1 MKKKAPPTFAV
12 PGAAASSFPA
22 TTVRSTRTA
31 PTSVATSPTWSAARA
46 ASPPE
51 CGSSSIGL
59 VIAPSFT
66 TRSKRLRRK
75 STFRANNMRF
85 LIFPILLAA
94 SAFGQTTPAIDNDQV
109 RALVAHQQP
118 HAKTPLHEHQFN
130 RVMVYLQSGSEF
142 FFYTN
147 KAPAPMN
154 FKAGEVQWSPAG
166 GMHMAEITSPEPV
179 TIVEIELK
187 KPGAKLSATGPLDP
201 VVVDP
206 KHYKVEFEN
215 DQVRVLRVKIGP
227 HESTP
232 EHQHRSEER

>member
-1 MKKKAPPTFAV
+1 
-12 PGAAASSFPA
+12 
-22 TTVRSTRTA
+22 
-31 PTSVATSPTWSAARA
+31 
-46 ASPPE
+46 
-51 CGSSSIGL
+51 
-59 VIAPSFT
+59 
-66 TRSKRLRRK
+66 
-75 STFRANNMRF
+75 MRF

-94 SAFGQTTPAIDNDQV
+94 CAFGQTPPAIDNDQV

-147 KAPAPMN
+147 KAPATMN

-227 HESTP
+227 HQSTP
-232 EHQHRSEER
+232 EHQHALNRVVTYLTGQDIRVTSADGKVERAQHKAGEVVWSGPATHKEENLSDRLFEVIVVELK